1 MEGGMGM
8 FENLMRQSSLKSLF
22 GGGRKSDDSS
32 SEDPPTLIPQLSPMA
47 NSVVARCSK
56 ILLTS
61 AEELQ
66 IKFETELPEHA
77 KQTSSYARNLLEYCS
92 YQALHAVTA
101 RASHLADKEFRRL
114 TYDMMLAW
122 DDPGVGT
129 EDSFKEA
136 SCSGTSASE
145 DEDGGSLFYTNST
158 CMAIQVDGRKT
169 VGREAFARIAP
180 ACPAVADIITVH
192 NLFDALTIN
201 SCGRLHFII
210 YDKYIGS
217 LNKVLRNAKSL
228 TAPPSTSNLQLVEGE
243 IIIDVDGTVPTQPIF
258 QHTGISA
265 WPGRLTLSNRAIY
278 CEPLGVG
285 SYDKAVVYDLSMDL
299 KQVIKPELTGP
310 LGARLFDTAVMY
322 KATSISEPV
331 YLEFAE
337 FKGHSRRDYWL
348 SIILEIFH
356 VHSFIRKFSLKEN
369 QQAEALAKATLG
381 IFRYRAV
388 KEAFHFMPS
397 HFKTLLP
404 FSLADNLPKGD
415 EILDALARHLELLD
429 RTVQTN
435 NDPEISSH
443 LQLQA
448 GSLQVFLV
456 TLVRFG
462 FLLPNEVDG
471 ASQTGYHVGDVYVG
485 EKSPLELA
493 VKWSI
498 SASGRAEAAQATVD
512 QVKVEGIDTNI
523 AVMKELLF
531 PFIELAGRLDV
542 LASWEDPL
550 KSTMFLALV
559 SYGVYRD
566 WVKYTLPC
574 IFVFLAAIMLWH
586 KHKSKN
592 KAVEAFRVSPPPS
605 KNPVEQLITLQEAI
619 SEFEAHVRE
628 GNIILLKLRALLFA
642 AFPQATDTVVLS
654 LIATAAVCAFVPLKH
669 VVILVLLE
677 AYTRQM
683 PLRRHSSEKL
693 IRRLKEWWVRI
704 PAAPVLLISPEE
716 SKKMK

>member
-1 MEGGMGM
+1 
-8 FENLMRQSSLKSLF
+8 
-22 GGGRKSDDSS
+22 
-32 SEDPPTLIPQLSPMA
+32 
-47 NSVVARCSK
+47 
-56 ILLTS
+56 
-61 AEELQ
+61 
-66 IKFETELPEHA
+66 
-77 KQTSSYARNLLEYCS
+77 
-92 YQALHAVTA
+92 
-101 RASHLADKEFRRL
+101 
-114 TYDMMLAW
+114 MLA
-122 DDPGVGT
+122 
-129 EDSFKEA
+129 
-136 SCSGTSASE
+136 
-145 DEDGGSLFYTNST
+145 
-158 CMAIQVDGRKT
+158 
-169 VGREAFARIAP
+169 
-180 ACPAVADIITVH
+180 
-192 NLFDALTIN
+192 
-201 SCGRLHFII
+201 
-210 YDKYIGS
+210 
-217 LNKVLRNAKSL
+217 VLRNAKSL

-278 CEPLGVG
+278 FEPLGVG

-404 FSLADNLPKGD
+404 FSLVDNLPKGD
-415 EILDALARHLELLD
+415 KILDALAHHLELLD

-435 NDPEISSH
+435 NDPDISSY

-456 TLVRFG
+456 TLIRFG

-471 ASQTGYHVGDVYVG
+471 ASQTGYRVGDVYVG
-485 EKSPLELA
+485 EKSPLELV

-523 AVMKELLF
+523 AVMKE
-531 PFIELAGRLDV
+531 
-542 LASWEDPL
+542 
-550 KSTMFLALV
+550 
-559 SYGVYRD
+559 
-566 WVKYTLPC
+566 
-574 IFVFLAAIMLWH
+574 
-586 KHKSKN
+586 
-592 KAVEAFRVSPPPS
+592 
-605 KNPVEQLITLQEAI
+605 AI
-619 SEFEAHVRE
+619 SEFEALVRE

-642 AFPQATDTVVLS
+642 AFPQATDTVILS

-669 VVILVLLE
+669 VMILVLLE

-693 IRRLKEWWVRI
+693 IRRLKEWWMEERMTMCMSMKLFWQALQLVPSKHLDIEDGGPVPPLMVSLAAGFSGSVAAAASHCFDTAKSRHDCSVLPKLRKKNTSICTERQHQLGRRAAASFRI
-704 PAAPVLLISPEE
+704 NAFFNPLDERILNQAIKEPVAFMGGMFAGLLRLDLNEEPLKEWLTRTVETSGITEEEIGDEASTQEDDEAPLEIEIE
-716 SKKMK
+716 

>member
-1 MEGGMGM
+1 MGM

-32 SEDPPTLIPQLSPMA
+32 SEDPPPLIPQLSPMA

-77 KQTSSYARNLLEYCS
+77 KLTSSYARNLLEHCS
-92 YQALHAVTA
+92 YQALHVVTA

-122 DDPGVGT
+122 DDPGVGP
-129 EDSFKEA
+129 EDSFK
-136 SCSGTSASE
+136 
-145 DEDGGSLFYTNST
+145 
-158 CMAIQVDGRKT
+158 VDGKKT

-265 WPGRLTLSNRAIY
+265 WPGEDENFYGAGRLTLSNRAVY
-278 CEPLGVG
+278 FEPLGVG
-285 SYDKAVVYDLSMDL
+285 SYDKAVIYDLSMDL

-322 KATSISEPV
+322 KATSI
-331 YLEFAE
+331 
-337 FKGHSRRDYWL
+337 
-348 SIILEIFH
+348 
-356 VHSFIRKFSLKEN
+356 FIRKFSLKEN

-435 NDPEISSH
+435 NDPVISSH

-448 GSLQVFLV
+448 SSLQVFLV
-456 TLVRFG
+456 TLIRFG
-462 FLLPNEVDG
+462 FLLPNEIDG

-512 QVKVEGIDTNI
+512 QVK
-523 AVMKELLF
+523 ELLF
-531 PFIELAGRLDV
+531 PFIELARRLDV

-550 KSTMFLALV
+550 NSTMFLALV

-574 IFVFLAAIMLWH
+574 IFVFFAAIMLWH

-592 KAVEAFRVSPPPS
+592 KALEAFRVSPPPS

-642 AFPQATDTVVLS
+642 AFPQVTDTVVLS
-654 LIATAAVCAFVPLKH
+654 LIATAAVCAVVPLKH

-693 IRRLKEWWVRI
+693 IRRLKEWWARI